1 MARERSASTGG
12 ERDGGKGGLG
22 YFRWPKSPFSNVST
36 DTFFSFDVHETT
48 LTGGAGRS
56 SRDDAFRGRS
66 EFGVPASGMIN
77 SFRGQG
83 VGI

>member
-1 MARERSASTGG
+1 
-12 ERDGGKGGLG
+12 LG
-22 YFRWPKSPFSNVST
+22 YFRWPESAFSNVST
-36 DTFFSFDVHETT
+36 DTFFSLDVHETT

-66 EFGVPASGMIN
+66 EFEADFPEFGAPASGMIN
-77 SFRGQG
+77 SFRGQV